1 MMRFPMVVILALPL
15 LAAAPVPEAPA
26 QLGRFGDFTY
36 EASTYAVEGE
46 GGRYTVR
53 NRRERDDDQMMIVTI
68 RDAPV
73 SECSMAKLQAEAAG
87 RRGDRADQ
95 RQRMIFAGW
104 FRDSARELVFALPR
118 RATTFGFGVHRLS
131 RARVLVPG
139 DVDRVPRR
147 PWVWVAAGRLPGHAR
162 SRALDWVDEQSFRQR
177 R

>member
-1 MMRFPMVVILALPL
+1 MRFPMVVILALPL

-36 EASTYAVEGE
+36 DASTYAVEGE
-46 GGRYTVR
+46 GGRYTAR

-95 RQRMIFAGW
+95 TQRMISRDAFEIQLVSWYLGCRNARPPSVLACTAYRGRVYW
-104 FRDSARELVFALPR
+104 FRAMSVGCRGGP
-118 RATTFGFGVHRLS
+118 GFGS
-131 RARVLVPG
+131 RPDGFLGTLAPA
-139 DVDRVPRR
+139 P
-147 PWVWVAAGRLPGHAR
+147 
-162 SRALDWVDEQSFRQR
+162 
-177 R
+177 